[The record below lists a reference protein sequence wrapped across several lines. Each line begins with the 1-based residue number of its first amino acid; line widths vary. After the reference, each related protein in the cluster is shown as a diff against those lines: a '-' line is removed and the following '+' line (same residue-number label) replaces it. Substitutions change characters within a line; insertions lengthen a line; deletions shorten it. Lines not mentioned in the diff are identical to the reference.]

1 MRQASV
7 FLSGLLLLSSL
18 RAAGPAPGAAPQPP
32 TTFQDDAGSRFITLE
47 RHEDNKVKIALRTVG
62 APGQYGRWYGDGE
75 QTDKG
80 IVFAQTVEE
89 GDRGPSYLATG
100 GQGRLVV
107 KLKPGQPGAQ
117 ETGLSGT
124 YHHISD
130 DKLTSILKKDSELAE
145 KKVDETLK
153 LAVHHFSAEDKPAF
167 VEWKKRWPDLRNRL
181 VALAEP
187 TKFSAGAAPPKP
199 GEAPKPATTAP
210 PPAGNSMAHWM
221 ALAETCGSATSFLSQ
236 PLTPGLKPGWE
247 GIWDDGFGGSI
258 DIQSL
263 KSGGIKMTLS
273 ASRIGGAQSGTVEE
287 FIPADKVKSN
297 ATGSESNAEF
307 VDNNPDVKDP
317 TQQTR
322 IKLHRIGH
330 FLIVETQYAERYANR
345 AWFDGVYIQHPPPP
359 AGD

>member
-18 RAAGPAPGAAPQPP
+18 RAAAPTTGPALPAPS
-32 TTFQDDAGSRFITLE
+32 TFQDEAGTRFLTLE
-47 RHEDNKVKIALRTVG
+47 WHEDKKVKIALRTVG

-89 GDRGPSYLATG
+89 GDRGPSYLGKG

-107 KLKPGQPGAQ
+107 TLKPGQTGAQ

-130 DKLTSILKKDSELAE
+130 DKLTGIIKKDAELAE
-145 KKVDETLK
+145 KKIEETLK
-153 LAVHHFSAEDKPAF
+153 LAVHKFSAEDKPAF

-187 TKFSAGAAPPKP
+187 VKFSAAGAPPKP
-199 GEAPKPATTAP
+199 GEAPKPVAAGS
-210 PPAGNSMAHWM
+210 PPATSPMAHWM

-236 PLTPGLKPGWE
+236 QLTPGLKPGWE
-247 GIWDDGFGGSI
+247 GLWDDGFGGSI
-258 DIQSL
+258 DIHAL
-263 KSGGIKMTLS
+263 KSGGIKMILN
-273 ASRIGGAQSGTVEE
+273 ASRIGGAQSGTIEE
-287 FIPADKVKSN
+287 LIPADKVKNN
-297 ATGSESNAEF
+297 ATNSESTAEF

-322 IKLHRIGH
+322 IHLHRIGH
-330 FLIVETQYAERYANR
+330 YIVVDTEYAERYANR
-345 AWFDGVYIQHPPPP
+345 AWFDGVYAKRPTPP
-359 AGD
+359 AAD